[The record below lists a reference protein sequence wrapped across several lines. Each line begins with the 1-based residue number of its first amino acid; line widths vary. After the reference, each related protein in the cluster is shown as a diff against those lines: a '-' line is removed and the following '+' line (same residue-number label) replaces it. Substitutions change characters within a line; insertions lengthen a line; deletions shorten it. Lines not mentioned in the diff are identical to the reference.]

1 MVVNHGK
8 NLDDLMSCIKK
19 IDGKTT
25 ICPLVNNKQS
35 VILEASYRQGTLNSW
50 IVKAPR
56 KNRPLPTCFKSGQ
69 RFGSFK
75 EVQKQLDKESIMF
88 DSEMTS
94 YVLCHLRTDLQKRYN
109 KIVSKWVKI
118 DPYYP
123 SAIVTIRHG
132 VLFGSIFI

>member
-94 YVLCHLRTDLQKRYN
+94 CNATPNAYRCC
-109 KIVSKWVKI
+109 
-118 DPYYP
+118 
-123 SAIVTIRHG
+123 
-132 VLFGSIFI
+132 